1 MISERTA
8 RFCSL
13 ITAVMA
19 SFVFG
24 LSGYKYDDNILRIFA
39 ILLWFGPIPGLFS
52 RACEKSDGDVERT
65 DF

>member
-1 MISERTA
+1 
-8 RFCSL
+8 
-13 ITAVMA
+13 MA